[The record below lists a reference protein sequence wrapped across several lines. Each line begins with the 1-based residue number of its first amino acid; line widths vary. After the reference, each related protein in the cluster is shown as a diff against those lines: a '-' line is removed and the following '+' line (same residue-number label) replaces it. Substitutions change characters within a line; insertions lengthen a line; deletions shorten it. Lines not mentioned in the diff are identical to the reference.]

1 MQVTGLN
8 KKGVIISGEMMDAGG
23 TDITIRVSSSSDYPP
38 RPQLR
43 IKTPKP
49 SAADYDI
56 EEGVEGCEEKCTAM
70 GLKQMAG
77 AKAAAAAAA
86 QDACFNDFTMRKKIL
101 SVSVPLLFLG
111 LYLIGSGSRESRA
124 EFAWLGAFAVL
135 AGLFCLTMAVN

>member
-1 MQVTGLN
+1 MDD
-8 KKGVIISGEMMDAGG
+8 ISHM
-23 TDITIRVSSSSDYPP
+23 TIRISSNSDYPP

-49 SAADYDI
+49 SPADHDL

-70 GLKQMAG
+70 GLRTGAG
-77 AKAAAAAAA
+77 GSKDAAAAAAA
-86 QDACFNDFTMRKKIL
+86 CYGDTTLRKKIL

-111 LYLIGSGSRESRA
+111 LYLIGAGSRESRS
-124 EFAWLGAFAVL
+124 ELAWLGALSLL